1 MGTIFKN
8 LRQERIKF
16 KFLSFGL
23 LKFELN
29 LARKLKFDEFK
40 FDR

>member
-1 MGTIFKN
+1 MEIIFKN
-8 LRQERIKF
+8 LRRERIKF

-23 LKFELN
+23 IKFESN
-29 LARKLKFDEFK
+29 LAVKVKFDEFK